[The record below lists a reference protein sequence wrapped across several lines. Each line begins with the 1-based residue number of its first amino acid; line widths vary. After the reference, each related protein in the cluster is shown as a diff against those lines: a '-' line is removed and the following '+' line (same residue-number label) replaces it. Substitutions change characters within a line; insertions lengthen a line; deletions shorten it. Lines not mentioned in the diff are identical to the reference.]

1 MYFYDAF
8 GRRIAKSSSVKKSSK
23 LGLKGNVP
31 RFGFVSYE
39 KPQRQTMLMLW
50 DGNRQI
56 QEYTT
61 DHVFTTVYEQDSF
74 VPVARLVW
82 LQPHLQEQAKIAED
96 KQWQELENYVIPK
109 RQKERLEHQTQVGI
123 RIYHYHNDHLGT
135 PQELT
140 NSLGEVVWLN
150 YSQAWGG
157 SYETK
162 CFAKELDNLD
172 VSADLLQ
179 PIRFQGQFF
188 DSETNL
194 HYNRFRYYDSDVG
207 MFVSRDPIG
216 LLGGFNVFQYAL
228 NPTEWIDP
236 FGLKRRKRKK
246 NPAKSQIQQIEKEEG
261 ACNVHGLRRH
271 GEGTTLEQQKHRAKT
286 GITPDG
292 HQGKPIDAS
301 RFISQEAHLESI
313 KKAKQIYAKNPS
325 QKSFVFDMGEIVA
338 EGYEKG
344 GKGPLIRTS
353 LVKATFDRKTGEFV
367 SIFGKLRCDDD

>member
-1 MYFYDAF
+1 
-8 GRRIAKSSSVKKSSK
+8 
-23 LGLKGNVP
+23 
-31 RFGFVSYE
+31 
-39 KPQRQTMLMLW
+39 
-50 DGNRQI
+50 
-56 QEYTT
+56 
-61 DHVFTTVYEQDSF
+61 
-74 VPVARLVW
+74 
-82 LQPHLQEQAKIAED
+82 
-96 KQWQELENYVIPK
+96 
-109 RQKERLEHQTQVGI
+109 
-123 RIYHYHNDHLGT
+123 
-135 PQELT
+135 
-140 NSLGEVVWLN
+140 
-150 YSQAWGG
+150 
-157 SYETK
+157 
-162 CFAKELDNLD
+162 
-172 VSADLLQ
+172 
-179 PIRFQGQFF
+179 
-188 DSETNL
+188 
-194 HYNRFRYYDSDVG
+194 
-207 MFVSRDPIG
+207 
-216 LLGGFNVFQYAL
+216 LGGDNVFAYAP
-228 NPTEWIDP
+228 NPNEWIDP